1 MRMVTQRVFGGPEV
15 LELAEAE
22 PPVPLPTEVLVQVRA
37 AGVNPVD
44 ANIRA
49 GRFPQY
55 GQPPFT
61 LGWDVSGVVTARA
74 HGVTRFAVGDEVFG
88 LPLFPR
94 RVDAYAEYVAVP
106 ARQLVR
112 KPAVLDHV
120 SAAALPLA
128 GLTAWQS
135 LVDTAHLTAGE
146 RVLVHAGG
154 GGVGHL
160 AVQIAKARGGYVI
173 ATASGAK
180 RDFVAS
186 LGADEVIDYRA
197 VDFDTAVK
205 DVDVVLD
212 TVGGATAERSID
224 VLRPGGLLL
233 TIVGHHDA
241 ALAERTEQ
249 AGRRFAGIG
258 VEPDPAGLDHLVE
271 LVEEGRLRVYGEH
284 VFPFARAADAHRLIE
299 TGSTRGKIVLTP

>member
-1 MRMVTQRVFGGPEV
+1 MRIVTQQVFGGPEV
-15 LELAEAE
+15 LEVAEAE
-22 PPVPLPTEVLVQVRA
+22 PPTPLPTEVLVQVRA

-74 HGVTRFAVGDEVFG
+74 PGVTRFAVGDEVFG

-94 RVDAYAEYVAVP
+94 STNAYAEYVAVP

-112 KPAVLDHV
+112 KPPALDHV
-120 SAAALPLA
+120 TAAGLPLA

-135 LVDTAHLTAGE
+135 LVDTAHLAAGE

-160 AVQIAKARGGYVI
+160 AVQIAKAHGGYVI

-186 LGADEVIDYRA
+186 LGADEVIDYRG
-197 VDFDTAVK
+197 VNFESAVK

-212 TVGGATAERSID
+212 CVGGTTAERSID
-224 VLRPGGLLL
+224 ALRPGGLLL

-241 ALAERTEQ
+241 ALAERTER
-249 AGRRFAGIG
+249 AGRRFAGVG
-258 VEPDPAGLDHLVE
+258 VEPDSTGLDRLVE
-271 LVEEGRLRVYGEH
+271 LVEADRLRVHAEH
-284 VFPFARAADAHRLIE
+284 VFPFDRAGDAHRLIE
-299 TGSTRGKIVLTP
+299 TGSATGKIVLTP